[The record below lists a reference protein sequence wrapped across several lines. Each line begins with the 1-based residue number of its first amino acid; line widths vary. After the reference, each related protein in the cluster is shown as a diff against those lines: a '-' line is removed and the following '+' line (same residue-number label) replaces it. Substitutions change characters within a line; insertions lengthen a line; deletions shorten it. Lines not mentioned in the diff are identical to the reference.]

1 MKDIELE
8 IHCPHCDS
16 GMNVMLSQIARE
28 ETVHCHSCKKPIH
41 MKPDPKPSQE
51 EKIRVI
57 KSLGDI
63 NTAMKKI
70 TDAPANPEPSQE
82 NDAGQ

>member
-1 MKDIELE
+1 MKDLELE

-28 ETVHCHSCKKPIH
+28 ETVTCHSCKKFIH

-51 EKIRVI
+51 EKIQVI
-57 KSLGDI
+57 KSLEGV
-63 NTAMKKI
+63 NLAMKKI
-70 TDAPANPEPSQE
+70 TDASPKPEPDTRS
-82 NDAGQ
+82 DT

>member
-1 MKDIELE
+1 LEDLELE

-28 ETVHCHSCKKPIH
+28 ETVKCRACKKPIH

-57 KSLGDI
+57 KSLEDI
-63 NTAMKKI
+63 NLAVKKI
-70 TDAPANPEPSQE
+70 TDDPVKSEPGRNME
-82 NDAGQ
+82 PGM